1 VSERRAPGTRTALPA
16 PDVAPPEP
24 APGDPS
30 RPGALARLEAAG
42 ARLAAAPAVR
52 WLARWGISLASLVG
66 GLLALFVF
74 RRELPHV
81 RWIVGYLLL
90 VWLLFA
96 LWAHVRRALGPSS
109 RRAARLVLT
118 GVDYTLQT
126 LYHGILLFLIPAYWA
141 STTVDSP
148 NVAFFV
154 LVVVLALVATFDP
167 WYRALVGPRPWL
179 GGLFFLV
186 SAFGALNVALPLV
199 GVPPHPALV
208 LSAWASVLALTPAV
222 VRARGWPWRRAVAV
236 TGAAA
241 VAALVLAHLGRAWIP
256 PAPMSLARAWLAW
269 DTAAVDALEPVPSA
283 IRAGDLRQRGLVAH
297 TAVYAPAGI
306 EQPIRHVWRREGEVV
321 DVIRLTPVRGGRR
334 EGFRTLSRKTAW
346 PAQAVGRWTVDVVTS
361 SGQLIGRLRFRV
373 VP

>member
-1 VSERRAPGTRTALPA
+1 VQ
-16 PDVAPPEP
+16 
-24 APGDPS
+24 
-30 RPGALARLEAAG
+30 
-42 ARLAAAPAVR
+42 
-52 WLARWGISLASLVG
+52 WLLRWGISVASLVG

-81 RWIVGYLLL
+81 RWIVGYLIL

-96 LWAHVRRALGPSS
+96 LWAHGRRAVGPSS
-109 RRAARLVLT
+109 RKAARLVVS

-141 STTVDSP
+141 STTLDSP
-148 NVAFFV
+148 NVVFFA
-154 LVVVLALVATFDP
+154 LVVLLALLATFDP
-167 WYRALVGPRPWL
+167 WYRALVAPRPWI
-179 GGLFFLV
+179 GGVFFLV
-186 SAFGALNVALPLV
+186 SVFGALNVALPLV

-208 LSAWASVLALTPAV
+208 LSAWAAVLALTPAL

-241 VAALVLAHLGRAWIP
+241 VAALLLAHLGRAWIP
-256 PAPMSLARAWLAW
+256 PAPLSLASAALAW
-269 DTAAVDALEPVPSA
+269 DTASVDALEPAASA
-283 IRAGDLRQRGLVAH
+283 IRASDLHRRGLVAF
-297 TAVYAPAGI
+297 TAVYAPAGL
-306 EQPIRHVWRREGEVV
+306 EQQIQHVWRREGEVV
-321 DVIRLTPVRGGRR
+321 DVVRLTPVRGGRR

-346 PAQAVGRWTVDVVTS
+346 PADAVGRWTVDVVTN